1 MELSSKFGQAPAR
14 SEIVHDLDLPPS
26 NGMDDK
32 MTTVERSAGVYGGLE
47 PLQDIPS
54 PNVNMPLDEMR
65 AYRRQVA
72 LRLLYLFK
80 QDRDKYSN
88 DGAAEE
94 VIEQVMSETGWQR
107 LDVETAINYAE
118 RISKLSY
125 NGLKYSVSFD

>member
-1 MELSSKFGQAPAR
+1 MK
-14 SEIVHDLDLPPS
+14 
-26 NGMDDK
+26 
-32 MTTVERSAGVYGGLE
+32 TVERSAGIYGGVE
-47 PLQDIPS
+47 PLHDIPS
-54 PNVNMPLDEMR
+54 PNVNMPLDKMR
-65 AYRRQVA
+65 EYRRQVA

-80 QDRDKYSN
+80 QDRDKYSH

-94 VIEQVMSETGWQR
+94 VIEQVMSETGWRR